1 MASDDDEL
9 RLNRSHSLIF
19 AHAQLDCD
27 GAILVAALADEFER
41 PLASIPH
48 AGPFPEPL
56 VQGAEAHLVL
66 GHLLLAR
73 LHESDSKPIEIS
85 QAG

>member
-9 RLNRSHSLIF
+9 RLDRSHSLVF
-19 AHAQLDCD
+19 PHTQLDCD
-27 GAILVAALADEFER
+27 RAILVTAFADEFQLS
-41 PLASIPH
+41 LASIPH
-48 AGPFPEPL
+48 AGPFSEPL
-56 VQGAEAHLVL
+56 VQGAEPDLVF